1 MESEGDQSEAHIASR
16 SCANTSSARLSRC
29 RDVRTL
35 TLDCLEREFFENKT
49 RTSVRFLEKKIAIV
63 YDHYQGRRAMYL
75 KSEVKVLSMTASH
88 AYVIREKII

>member
-1 MESEGDQSEAHIASR
+1 M
-16 SCANTSSARLSRC
+16 
-29 RDVRTL
+29 

-75 KSEVKVLSMTASH
+75 KSQVKVLEMTASH
-88 AYVIREKII
+88 AYVIREKILEKLAWNIIQIVQYNTGMPTIS